1 MRKLISIIFLNVM
14 IMGNSGGPGQGYSHN
29 APNFN
34 NCTNCHSG
42 TVNSGDGNVTFT
54 GLPESYIPGETYSIG
69 VTVTGSNER
78 GYGFQAT
85 AQSGNDAVGEISL
98 NSNSEN
104 LELNGSY
111 IQHNSRTSS
120 GSWVFDWVAPS
131 SDVGDVTFSASGLAT
146 GGNNGNGGDDV
157 YTNAITVP
165 AMVPVDFEGLF
176 FSEYAEGSNSIH
188 QGC

>member
-85 AQSGNDAVGEISL
+85 AQSGNDAVGEIS
-98 NSNSEN
+98 
-104 LELNGSY
+104 EL
-111 IQHNSRTSS
+111 
-120 GSWVFDWVAPS
+120 
-131 SDVGDVTFSASGLAT
+131 
-146 GGNNGNGGDDV
+146 
-157 YTNAITVP
+157 
-165 AMVPVDFEGLF
+165 
-176 FSEYAEGSNSIH
+176 
-188 QGC
+188 